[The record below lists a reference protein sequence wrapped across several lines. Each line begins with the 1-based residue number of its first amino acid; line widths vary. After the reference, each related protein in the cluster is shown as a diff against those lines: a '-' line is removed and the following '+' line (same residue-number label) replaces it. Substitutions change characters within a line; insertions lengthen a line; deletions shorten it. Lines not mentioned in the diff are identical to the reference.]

1 MSNKKVPIQ
10 QLIYQA
16 QNGNKEAK
24 KQILNHYTNYTKK
37 VIKEKYSNTGLNE
50 NKLLE
55 AGIDAINYSIS
66 KYKNF
71 SSKFSKYVLTNI
83 ISGLQV
89 EARLQKNLKTHNK
102 QIKFYITKFLKG
114 DNLAKEEI
122 AKYYIKQIDILIE
135 NKYNNENYNK
145 EELKQAGYLGLAT
158 AIKEYT
164 KDTKRLFPT
173 FVNHYI
179 NSYISK
185 EIKKQKIENVDITI
199 ENPYNDFIADIENL
213 ELIKTAMNK
222 LKDKK
227 KNVLILHLYYNY
239 TFEEIANMYNLSG
252 SRIRY
257 IYNESL
263 EAIRQEM
270 NGKMPNKVKRKK
282 QSKI

>member
-1 MSNKKVPIQ
+1 MKNKKVTIQ
-10 QLIYQA
+10 QLIYQT
-16 QNGNKEAK
+16 QNGDKEAK

-37 VIKEKYSNTGLNE
+37 IIKEKYSNTDLDDK
-50 NKLLE
+50 KLLE
-55 AGIDAINYSIS
+55 AGVDAINYSIS
-66 KYKNF
+66 KYKHF
-71 SSKFSKYVLTNI
+71 SSKFSEYIIANI
-83 ISGLQV
+83 KSRLKVEAGLQ
-89 EARLQKNLKTHNK
+89 KKLKTRNN
-102 QIKFYITKFLKG
+102 QIKFYMTKVLQG
-114 DNLAKEEI
+114 NNLAKEEI

-135 NKYNNENYNK
+135 NKYNNKKYNK

-158 AIKEYT
+158 AIKEYS
-164 KDTKRLFPT
+164 KDTKILFSA

-179 NSYISK
+179 NSYISR
-185 EIKKQKIENVDITI
+185 EIKRKKIENVDIII
-199 ENPYNDFIADIENL
+199 ENPYNDFITDIENL